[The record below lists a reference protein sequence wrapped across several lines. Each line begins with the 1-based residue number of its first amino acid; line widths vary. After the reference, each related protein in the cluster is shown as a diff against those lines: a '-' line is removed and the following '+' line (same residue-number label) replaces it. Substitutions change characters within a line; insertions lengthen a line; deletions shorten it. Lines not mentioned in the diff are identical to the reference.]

1 MESSISCIST
11 YIIDSHPLTRAGLRV
26 FITEQNG
33 LNVVGE
39 VGAGL
44 EAIEALRT
52 LRPTVALIDLSLPD
66 IDGVEVIRQ
75 AVRYK
80 LKTKMI
86 ALSNIYSETSLHGA
100 MRSGASGYVLK
111 TSNPALIIR
120 AIRTVVENRY
130 FLDPSLSDIVV
141 QAILGQISL
150 PKPVTPNLLTTRERE
165 ILQMMVRGFSC
176 FQTAE
181 MLCIS
186 RRTVEVHRYNIR
198 QKLGLRNQ
206 VELISYALQKG
217 LVCPPTPQSNFGEY
231 AE

>member
-1 MESSISCIST
+1 VFVSEQC
-11 YIIDSHPLTRAGLRV
+11 GLEV
-26 FITEQNG
+26 
-33 LNVVGE
+33 LGE
-39 VGAGL
+39 VGTGL

-52 LRPTVALIDLSLPD
+52 LRPSVALIDLSLPD

-75 AVRYK
+75 ITRNKPKIK
-80 LKTKMI
+80 LI
-86 ALSNIYSETSLHGA
+86 ALSSTYSELSLHGA

-111 TSNPALIIR
+111 TSSPALIIR

-130 FLDPSLSDIVV
+130 FLDPSLSDIAV
-141 QAILGQISL
+141 QAILGQTAPSNTDFQ
-150 PKPVTPNLLTTRERE
+150 KMLTTRERE

-176 FQTAE
+176 YQTAE

-206 VELISYALQKG
+206 VELISYALQTG
-217 LVCPPTPQSNFGEY
+217 MVHPPTPHINRGEF